1 MKDRMVLQRQMR
13 SVRLDGGDVDAKRRE
28 LKEYFH
34 QSFDLFESLFEL
46 LVSDEVLYTQSEP
59 TRHPMIFYFG
69 HTAIFYINKLVASG
83 ALKERINPHFEE
95 LFAVGVDEMTWDAA
109 SDSLKWPSVDDVREY
124 RQRVRSIVD
133 QMITTLPMR
142 LPITKGDPFW
152 AIWMGIEHERI
163 HIETSSVLHRQM
175 PLDRVRAHENFPI
188 CPVRG
193 DAPENCMVSFL
204 GRDVTLGKGAA
215 DNGLYGWDN
224 EYGHTTYGVADF
236 QASKYLVS
244 NAEFMDFVA
253 ANGYGV
259 SRWWD
264 DEGLKYLQIRNAS
277 CPPFWIPKKDGTYTY
292 RTLSEEIP
300 MPYSWPVEVN
310 ALEAEAFC
318 RWKSAQDGETYR
330 LPSEAEWVV
339 MAQEGK
345 VWEEVFDDQK
355 SNINLAHFASSVSV
369 DTFAHGELYDVV
381 GNVWQWTQTQMDA
394 YEGFETHPWYD
405 DFSEPT
411 FDGRHNLIKGG
422 SWISTGNEIVAAS
435 RYAFRRHFI
444 QHAGFRYVIGDGE
457 NEDKKYA
464 VMDKMHEAW
473 IKRYG

>member
-13 SVRLDGGDVDAKRRE
+13 SVRLEGADIDAKRRE

-46 LVSDEVLYTQSEP
+46 LVSDEVFYTQSEP

-124 RQRVRSIVD
+124 RQRVRRVVD
-133 QMITTLPMR
+133 QMIMTLPMC
-142 LPITKGDPFW
+142 LPITKEDPFW

-175 PLDRVRAHENFPI
+175 PLDRVRKHENFPI

-193 DAPENCMVSFL
+193 DAPENGLVSFL
-204 GRDVTLGKGAA
+204 GKDVSLGKGVA

-244 NAEFMDFVA
+244 NGEFMDFVA

-264 DEGLKYLQIRNAS
+264 DDGLKYLQIRNAS
-277 CPPFWIPKKDGTYTY
+277 CPPFWIPKGEGIYTY

-339 MAQEGK
+339 MAEEGK

-457 NEDKKYA
+457 NENKKYA